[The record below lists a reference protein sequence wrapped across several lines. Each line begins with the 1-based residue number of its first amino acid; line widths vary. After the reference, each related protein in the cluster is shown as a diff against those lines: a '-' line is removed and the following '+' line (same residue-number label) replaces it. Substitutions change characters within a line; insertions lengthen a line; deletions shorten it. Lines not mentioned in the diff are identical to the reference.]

1 MAGRGIDMEQ
11 KATNV
16 VWHESVV
23 NREQRQALLGQTGVL
38 LWFTGLSGSGK
49 STVANAVARKL
60 HEQGRLTYLLDGD
73 NVRYGLNKDLGFSI
87 ADRQENLR
95 RIGEVAKLMVD
106 AGLITLASFISP
118 LAEDRQK
125 VRHLLG
131 EDFIEIYVDCALSVC
146 EQRDPKNLYKKARA
160 GEIPEFTGIS
170 SPYEPP
176 TRSEIQLHTDEQ
188 TIEEAADQVLGYLI
202 QRGLLRGN

>member
-1 MAGRGIDMEQ
+1 MER

-16 VWHESVV
+16 VWHEGTV
-23 NREQRQALLGQTGVL
+23 NRGQRELLLGQRGIL

-49 STVANAVARKL
+49 STLANVIAQKL
-60 HEQGRLTYLLDGD
+60 HRLGRVTYLLDGD
-73 NVRYGLNKDLGFSI
+73 NVRYGLNKDLGF
-87 ADRQENLR
+87 AMEDRQENLR

-118 LAEDRQK
+118 LAVDRQNL
-125 VRHLLG
+125 RDLLG
-131 EDFIEIYVDCALSVC
+131 EDFIEIFVDCELAVC

-160 GEIPEFTGIS
+160 GEIQEFTGIS

-176 TRSEIQLHTDEQ
+176 IGAEIHLHTDQKTTEEGAEQ
-188 TIEEAADQVLGYLI
+188 VVDYLI
-202 QRGLLRGN
+202 QRGLLNPDGRRGN